1 MHRWSESFIPT
12 LREAPADAEVASHKF
27 LVRAGYIRQLAAGL
41 YSYLFLGNRSF
52 NKIMGIVR
60 EEMDKIGQEFYLPA
74 LHPREV
80 WEASGRWALMGEN
93 LFRLKDRKGA
103 DLALGMTEEEVMTS
117 IALKELRSYKQLPQI
132 WYQIAPKFRDEP
144 RPKAGLLR
152 VRQFMMKDAYS
163 FDIDA
168 AGLDVSYK
176 KHYETYRRIFDRCG
190 LKYMVVEADSGAMGG
205 KESHEFM
212 VRTPAGEDQIVSC
225 DSCNYAANME
235 KATSKL
241 DLVEDLTSEGDGT
254 PLEVHTPGQKTIEEV
269 ARFLGVSPKNKIKTL
284 ALMAEEKDAKSGKV
298 KLRGIVVLMRGDHQ
312 LNEAKLNAAVGV
324 ATRAMDEAEIK
335 ALFKSPAGYLG
346 PLGVEWARDMKKDVD
361 KPVLLVDKALEGRA
375 NLIAGANKE
384 NYHVKNLTP
393 GKDFHPTAYF
403 DLRAVTAGEGC
414 PNCGNAL
421 RIDTAVEI
429 GHIFKLGYRYT
440 ESMGARVL
448 DKNGKEVTP
457 IMGSYGIGIERIL
470 TAAVE
475 QSNDENGFWLPAP
488 IAPFEIVVSPTN
500 VKDEAVRSAAEDI
513 AKRLEAAGFDVIL
526 DDRNERPGV
535 KFKDAD
541 LVGIPFRITV
551 GNKVTEGTVEVVLR
565 STREVR
571 DVTISAIVEYFQE
584 LLARKG

>member
-1 MHRWSESFIPT
+1 MHRWSQLFIPT

-52 NKIMGIVR
+52 NKIMAIVR

-93 LFRLKDRKGA
+93 LFRLKDRKGG
-103 DLALGMTEEEVMTS
+103 DMCLGMTEEEVMTS

-152 VRQFMMKDAYS
+152 VRQFMMKDSYS

-168 AGLDVSYK
+168 DGLDVSYK
-176 KHYETYRRIFDRCG
+176 KHYQAYCAIFDRCG

-212 VRTPAGEDQIVSC
+212 VRTPAGEDRIVSC
-225 DSCNYAANME
+225 DGCNYAANME

-241 DLVEDLTSEGDGT
+241 EVVTDLATEGDGN
-254 PLEVHTPGQKTIEEV
+254 PLEVHTPGQKTIEDV
-269 ARFLGVSPKNKIKTL
+269 AKFLGVSPRNKIKTL
-284 ALMAEEKDAKSGKV
+284 ALMADETDEKGKKKS
-298 KLRGIVVLMRGDHQ
+298 RAIVVLMRGDHQ
-312 LNEAKLNAAVGV
+312 LNEAKLNGTIAT
-324 ATRAMDEAEIK
+324 ATRPMDEGEIK
-335 ALFKSPAGYLG
+335 SLFKSPAGYLG
-346 PLGVEWARDMKKDVD
+346 PVGIEWAKNVKDPD
-361 KPVLLVDKALEGRA
+361 KPVLLIDKALEGRV
-375 NLIAGANKE
+375 NLIGGANKE
-384 NYHVKNLTP
+384 DYHLKNLTP
-393 GKDFHPTAYF
+393 GKNFHPTAYA
-403 DLRAVTAGEGC
+403 DLRAVTAGEAC
-414 PNCGNAL
+414 PSCGKGL

-429 GHIFKLGYRYT
+429 GHIFKLGYRYA

-448 DKNGKEVTP
+448 DKNGKEVMP

-475 QSNDENGFWLPAP
+475 QSNDENGFWLPP
-488 IAPFEIVVSPTN
+488 TIAPFEIVVAPVN
-500 VKDEAVRSAAEDI
+500 VKDEAVKSAAEDI
-513 AKRLEAAGFDVIL
+513 AKRLEGAGFDVVL
-526 DDRNERPGV
+526 DDRDERPGV

-551 GNKVTEGTVEVVLR
+551 GKKVTEGSVEVVIR

-571 DVTISAIVEYFQE
+571 DVTISAIVEQFQQ
-584 LLARKG
+584 LLGRVG